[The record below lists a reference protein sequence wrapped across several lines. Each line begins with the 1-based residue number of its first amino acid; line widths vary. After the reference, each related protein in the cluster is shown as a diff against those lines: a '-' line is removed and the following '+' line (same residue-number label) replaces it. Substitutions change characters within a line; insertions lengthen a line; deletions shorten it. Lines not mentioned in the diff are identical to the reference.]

1 MTFVD
6 DLFILGDA
14 KVLFTN
20 FINWLIRD
28 CMRGFTLL
36 AHNGAGF
43 DSHYLFRYIRSDF
56 GFHVEPLY
64 QGSRLLQFL
73 VKETRESRDYVL
85 RGIDTVQFF
94 QASLESLPKQF
105 GLDGLNLKKG
115 FFSVPF

>member
-56 GFHVEPLY
+56 GFYVEPLY

-73 VKETRESRDYVL
+73 VKETRERVATTCFVES
-85 RGIDTVQFF
+85 TQFNSF
-94 QASLESLPKQF
+94 KRRSNRCQNSLVSM
-105 GLDGLNLKKG
+105 D
-115 FFSVPF
+115 ST